1 MNHRRYCN
9 SITITKRTQ
18 LTMNTIEQQSS
29 VTLARLISQCQWTIV
44 ESVLSSEEMQ
54 SSIAIDDETLP
65 HAITP
70 DIIIHFAARF
80 QAPLRVMALLAKA
93 YPMSLK
99 SADSTGRYPI
109 HVAAKWAASPD
120 VMSYLVKMNPS
131 VSGVQDST
139 GKTPM
144 HYVAEFYIA
153 HFNNVQ
159 WSRDDAML
167 QVVRLLKNAAPLS
180 VNLEDE
186 EGMTCIEY
194 ALISD
199 AHIKVVKTMQRAC
212 RDDWRGRSQRC
223 IDLIEENSNE
233 LDIAVHKK
241 HNAPQKQPQLTGR
254 RRHHE
259 LVEEM
264 LEVQNRLQREFS
276 NRGLNMNKKNS
287 SSFNSSSIHRSTTK
301 ANTQAARSA

>member
-1 MNHRRYCN
+1 
-9 SITITKRTQ
+9 
-18 LTMNTIEQQSS
+18 MNTIEQQSS

-44 ESVLSSEEMQ
+44 ESVLSSEEMR
-54 SSIAIDDETLP
+54 SSIAIDDVTLP

-120 VMSYLVKMNPS
+120 VMSYLTKMNPS
-131 VSGVQDST
+131 VAGVQDST

-144 HYVAEFYIA
+144 HYVAEFYLA

-212 RDDWRGRSQRC
+212 RDDWRGRSQRGKDSSC
-223 IDLIEENSNE
+223 PSNE
-233 LDIAVHKK
+233 LDVAVHKK
-241 HNAPQKQPQLTGR
+241 LTPTSTQKQPQLTGR

-264 LEVQNRLQREFS
+264 LEVQNKLQREFS
-276 NRGLNMNKKNS
+276 NRGLNMSKKNS

>member
-1 MNHRRYCN
+1 MG
-9 SITITKRTQ
+9 
-18 LTMNTIEQQSS
+18 
-29 VTLARLISQCQWTIV
+29 
-44 ESVLSSEEMQ
+44 EEMR
-54 SSIAIDDETLP
+54 SSIAIDDVTLP

-120 VMSYLVKMNPS
+120 VMSYIVKMNPS
-131 VSGVQDST
+131 VAGVQDST

-194 ALISD
+194 ALTSD

-223 IDLIEENSNE
+223 IDDSNE
-233 LDIAVHKK
+233 LDVAVHKK
-241 HNAPQKQPQLTGR
+241 LTPQLTGR

>member
-1 MNHRRYCN
+1 
-9 SITITKRTQ
+9 
-18 LTMNTIEQQSS
+18 MNTIEQQSS
-29 VTLARLISQCQWTIV
+29 VTLARLISKRQCTIV
-44 ESVLSSEEMQ
+44 ESVLSSEEMR
-54 SSIAIDDETLP
+54 SSIAIDDVSLP

-70 DIIIHFAARF
+70 EIIIHFAARF

-93 YPMSLK
+93 YPTSLK

-109 HVAAKWAASPD
+109 HVAAKWAATPD

-131 VSGVQDST
+131 VAGVQDST

-153 HFNNVQ
+153 HFNNVN
-159 WSRDDAML
+159 WSRDDAMM

-194 ALISD
+194 ALIND

-223 IDLIEENSNE
+223 MDLEEENSNE

-241 HNAPQKQPQLTGR
+241 HTPPPTTQKQPQLTGR

-264 LEVQNRLQREFS
+264 LEVQKRLQREFS

>member
-1 MNHRRYCN
+1 
-9 SITITKRTQ
+9 
-18 LTMNTIEQQSS
+18 MNTIEQQSS
-29 VTLARLISQCQWTIV
+29 VTLARLISQRQWTIV
-44 ESVLSSEEMQ
+44 ESVLSSEEMR
-54 SSIAIDDETLP
+54 SSIAIDDVTLP

-93 YPMSLK
+93 YPTSLK
-99 SADSTGRYPI
+99 SADSIGRYPI

-153 HFNNVQ
+153 HFHNVQ

-167 QVVRLLKNAAPLS
+167 QVVRVLKNSAPLS

-212 RDDWRGRSQRC
+212 RDDWRGRSQQRC
-223 IDLIEENSNE
+223 IDQDKDSNE
-233 LDIAVHKK
+233 LDVAVHKK
-241 HNAPQKQPQLTGR
+241 LTPTSPQLTGR

>member
-1 MNHRRYCN
+1 MNA
-9 SITITKRTQ
+9 
-18 LTMNTIEQQSS
+18 IEQQSS

-44 ESVLSSEEMQ
+44 ESVLSSEEMR
-54 SSIAIDDETLP
+54 SSIAIDDVTLP

-93 YPMSLK
+93 YPISLK
-99 SADSTGRYPI
+99 SADSIGRYPI

-131 VSGVQDST
+131 VAGVQDST

-144 HYVAEFYIA
+144 HYVAEFYIS

-167 QVVRLLKNAAPLS
+167 QSVRVLKNAAPLS
-180 VNLEDE
+180 MNLEDE
-186 EGMTCIEY
+186 EGMNAIEY

-223 IDLIEENSNE
+223 IDLEEGKDSSCPSNE
-233 LDIAVHKK
+233 LDVAVHKK
-241 HNAPQKQPQLTGR
+241 LTPTSTQKQPQLTGR

-264 LEVQNRLQREFS
+264 LEVQNKLQREFS

>member
-1 MNHRRYCN
+1 MN
-9 SITITKRTQ
+9 I
-18 LTMNTIEQQSS
+18 IEQQQSS
-29 VTLARLISQCQWTIV
+29 VTLARLISQRQWTIV
-44 ESVLSSEEMQ
+44 ESVLSSEEMR
-54 SSIAIDDETLP
+54 SSIAIDDVTLP

-120 VMSYLVKMNPS
+120 VMSYLTKMNPS
-131 VSGVQDST
+131 VAGVQDST

-144 HYVAEFYIA
+144 HYVAEFYIS
-153 HFNNVQ
+153 HFNNVK

-194 ALISD
+194 ALLSD

-223 IDLIEENSNE
+223 IDLEEKDSNE
-233 LDIAVHKK
+233 LDVAVHKK
-241 HNAPQKQPQLTGR
+241 LTPTSTQKQPQLTGR

-276 NRGLNMNKKNS
+276 NRGGLNMNKKNS
-287 SSFNSSSIHRSTTK
+287 SSFNSSSIHWSTTK